1 MRYGLLGE
9 HLPHS
14 FSKQIHEAL
23 GRYSYELIEVAPG
36 DLDSFLRSRDFAAV
50 NVTIPYKQ
58 AVIPYLTDLTPRA
71 KAIGAVNAIVNR
83 DGKLYGDNTDFGGL
97 EALIRRMGLDLGGK
111 TALIL
116 GTGGTSLTARAVAKD
131 LGARAVYPVSRSGQ
145 GGALT
150 YDRAVREHPDAEVI
164 INTTPAGMYPDLDR
178 SPLDLE
184 PFGNLDGV
192 VDVIYNPLTT
202 RLVQQARDRDIP
214 AENGLYMLVA
224 QAVLAAEFFLGET
237 MDPGKIDE
245 IYHSLRFDHQNL
257 VLVGMPGSGKTTLGQ
272 LLAARLSRP
281 LVDTDREIVARAGME
296 ITDIFAAYGETW
308 FRDLETQVIR
318 EASQTGGKLIATGG
332 GAVLRQENL
341 GVLKQNGTVIF
352 LDRELSALLPTADRP
367 LADSEEKLRA
377 LYTER
382 RPIYLKAADVTLAV
396 EGTPEQTADALMR
409 CLL

>member
-224 QAVLAAEFFLGET
+224 QARFSSELFQGRA
-237 MDPGKIDE
+237 IDDALVE
-245 IYHSLRFDHQNL
+245 RIEATLRASMRNVAL
-257 VLVGMPGSGKTTLGQ
+257 IGMPGAGKTSTGRAL
-272 LLAARLSRP
+272 ARLVGRP
-281 LVDTDREIVARAGME
+281 FVDMDAAFVNTTGSGPGLWIRAALQ
-296 ITDIFAAYGETW
+296 ITSS
-308 FRDLETQVIR
+308 
-318 EASQTGGKLIATGG
+318 ASNTPYSSS
-332 GAVLRQENL
+332 
-341 GVLKQNGTVIF
+341 TVICVTGSF
-352 LDRELSALLPTADRP
+352 SVIARVCASSSSA
-367 LADSEEKLRA
+367 
-377 LYTER
+377 
-382 RPIYLKAADVTLAV
+382 
-396 EGTPEQTADALMR
+396 
-409 CLL
+409 